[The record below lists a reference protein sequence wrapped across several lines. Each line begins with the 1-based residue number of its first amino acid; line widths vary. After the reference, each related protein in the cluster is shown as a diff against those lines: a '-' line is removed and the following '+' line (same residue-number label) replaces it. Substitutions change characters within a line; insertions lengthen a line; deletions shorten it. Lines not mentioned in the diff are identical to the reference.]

1 MRRLQKQ
8 WPVSGLQMLPLL
20 VLAMPALCF
29 ANITVSPMKVMLNEQ
44 YATTLVIS
52 SKSETTQYIQ
62 GKITEVHNPGTAQE
76 NETPAQQGA
85 QNSLVVS
92 PLKFGLP
99 AGNSQPVRI
108 VGLGESNQEKIY
120 RVHFQSMTPEEF
132 KNTGSDKN
140 FTSDLSLTIVWGVVV
155 MVPPAKQVAKLGWDA
170 SAQKITNTGNIHLLV
185 KRIGLCDSDKN
196 EARCQWKELKKN
208 VYPGKPYSP
217 ALTFSASASS
227 EKIRIEYFND
237 YTQKQEVESFP
248 FK

>member
-1 MRRLQKQ
+1 MTQRNL
-8 WPVSGLQMLPLL
+8 PVSAMKIFPLL
-20 VLAMPALCF
+20 MLAMPALCF

-44 YATTLVIS
+44 HAAALVIS

-62 GKITEVHNPGTAQE
+62 GKITEVHNPGTAEE
-76 NETPAQQGA
+76 NETPAPQGA

-108 VGLGESNQEKIY
+108 VGLGESNEEKIY

-132 KNTGSDKN
+132 KSTASDQN
-140 FTSDLSLTIVWGVVV
+140 FSSDLSLTIVWGVVV
-155 MVPPAKQVAKLGWDA
+155 MVPPAKPVARLGWDA

-185 KRIGLCDSDKN
+185 NRIGLCDSDKP
-196 EARCQWKELKKN
+196 AASCQWKTLKKN
-208 VYPGKPYSP
+208 VYPGKPYPP

-227 EKIRIEYFND
+227 EKVRIEYFND
-237 YTQKQEVESFP
+237 YTQKQEVENFP